1 MLVNVNVKN
10 LALINHVDVF
20 FGGGLNIMTG
30 ETGAGKSIIIG
41 SILIALG
48 GKVPKDIVRD
58 EKKEGLIELVFQ
70 IQSEKL
76 KGQLKELGVET
87 DEEGSI
93 IISRK
98 ILNGRSTIKVNG
110 ENYTTGNL
118 KKITEFLIDIHGQ
131 HDHQSLLKTSK
142 QLEILDDFAGDEIS
156 GLKEELKQEYKTY
169 TALLNELK
177 EFDIDDDRRNRE
189 ISFCRFEIDE
199 IENAH
204 LVEGEYGEIE
214 NLYKKMS
221 SAKNILEKMS
231 EVYELI
237 GEDSFGSV
245 SDKISNAYRISQS
258 ACELDEDI
266 SGITDSLAD
275 LESICEDTKRAIK
288 DYVDSMSFDEE
299 QAKEVS
305 DRLDELNHL
314 RQKYETDRRFDDP
327 VLNILAYKELQ
338 EEKLDRLENIEI
350 RKQELTDNLGRTE
363 DKLIKLSDRLTKI
376 RKTSG
381 EEMRKNIVEVL
392 KGLNFL
398 DARFDIIFRETE
410 NFSANGRDE
419 IEFMISTNPG
429 EELRPL
435 KEVASGGE
443 LSRIM
448 LGIKTIMASKD
459 EIETLIFDE
468 IDTGISGRTAQMV
481 AGRLKEVSK
490 IHQIICITHLP
501 QIAAMADNHYLI
513 EKNVKNGNT
522 ETKIEM
528 LDEEASIDE
537 LARMLGGAEITSA
550 VKENAREMK
559 KLANN

>member
-10 LALINHVDVF
+10 LALINKVDVF
-20 FGGGLNIMTG
+20 FGEGLNIMTG

-41 SILIALG
+41 SVLIALG
-48 GKVPKDIVRD
+48 GKIPKDIVRD
-58 EKKEGLIELVFQ
+58 ESKEAVIELVFQ
-70 IQSEKL
+70 IQSET
-76 KGQLKELGVET
+76 LKEKLRESGVET
-87 DEEGSI
+87 DEEGNI

-98 ILNGRSTIKVNG
+98 IVNGRSTIKVNG

-131 HDHQSLLKTSK
+131 HDHQSLLKTGR
-142 QLEILDDFAGDEIS
+142 QLEILDDFAGDEITE
-156 GLKEELKQEYKTY
+156 LKENIKQEYNTY
-169 TALLNELK
+169 SHLLNEWK
-177 EFDIDDDRRNRE
+177 EFDIDDDKRNRE
-189 ISFCRFEIDE
+189 ISFIRFEIDE
-199 IENAH
+199 IEHAH
-204 LVEGEYGEIE
+204 LKQGEYEE
-214 NLYKKMS
+214 TETQYKKIS

-231 EVYELI
+231 EVYDLI
-237 GEDSFGSV
+237 GADSFDSV
-245 SDKISNAYRISQS
+245 SDRISNAYRIAQS
-258 ACELDEDI
+258 ACELDGDI

-275 LESICEDTKRAIK
+275 LESICEDTRRAVK

-299 QAKEVS
+299 QAKAVA

-314 RQKYETDRRFDDP
+314 RQKYETERRYDDP
-327 VLNILAYKELQ
+327 VLNILAYKASQ
-338 EEKLDRLENIEI
+338 EEKLDKLENIEN
-350 RKQELTDNLGRTE
+350 RKKELEERLDSTKA
-363 DKLIKLSDRLTKI
+363 KLTKLSEKLTK
-376 RKTSG
+376 T
-381 EEMRKNIVEVL
+381 RKNCGKEMGKKIVEVL

-398 DARFDIIFRETE
+398 DARFDIIFKETE
-410 NFSANGRDE
+410 GFGVNGRDE

-429 EELRPL
+429 EDLRPL

-481 AGRLKEVSK
+481 AGRLKEISK

-501 QIAAMADNHYLI
+501 QIAAMADYHFLI
-513 EKNVKNGNT
+513 EKNVIEGNT
-522 ETKIEM
+522 ETNITM
-528 LDEEASIDE
+528 LEEEASIDE
-537 LARMLGGAEITSA
+537 LARMLGGAKITSA

>member
-20 FGGGLNIMTG
+20 FGEGLNIMTG

-156 GLKEELKQEYKTY
+156 GLKEELRQEYKTY

-204 LVEGEYGEIE
+204 LVEGEYGEVE

-288 DYVDSMSFDEE
+288 NYVDSMSFDEE

-314 RQKYETDRRFDDP
+314 RQKYETDKKFDDP

-338 EEKLDRLENIEI
+338 EAKLDRLENIEI
-350 RKQELTDNLGRTE
+350 RKQELTDNLGRAE

-376 RKTSG
+376 RKASG
-381 EEMRKNIVEVL
+381 EEMSKNIVEVL

-398 DARFDIIFRETE
+398 DARFDIIFKKTE
-410 NFSANGRDE
+410 SFSANGRDE

-429 EELRPL
+429 EDIRPL

-513 EKNVKNGNT
+513 EKNVNNGNT